1 MFLILLVHL
10 EKKII
15 IQVPWRYTSPVAVKT
30 NLPILHDSDISEHGT
45 PGPSS
50 SYYFLVIS
58 KKAEI
63 QISNYPQLL
72 RTFAVLT

>member
-45 PGPSS
+45 PSPFSSPALDTLEHVKS
-50 SYYFLVIS
+50 SYF
-58 KKAEI
+58 
-63 QISNYPQLL
+63 
-72 RTFAVLT
+72 